1 MINFKYIAG
10 VDEAGCGPLAGPVI
24 AAAVILDPANAISD
38 LTDSKKLSEK
48 RREALF
54 PIIKQRALAWA
65 IARAEVHEIDEL
77 NILQARLLAMKRAV
91 EALAIKPELA
101 LIDGNFCP
109 QLSCASKAIVGG
121 DMTEPAISAASIL
134 AKVARDREM
143 LAMEGLYPGYGFA
156 KHKGYPTKTHIMAL
170 QTLGVSPIHRRSFAP
185 VRNLIYADLASTP
198 SGFLEKS

>member
-1 MINFKYIAG
+1 MITFKYTAG

-24 AAAVILDPANAISD
+24 AAAVILDPANAILG

-48 RREALF
+48 RREALV
-54 PIIKQRALAWA
+54 PIIKQQALAWA

-77 NILQARLLAMKRAV
+77 NILQARLLAMQRAV
-91 EALAIKPELA
+91 EALAVKPTLA

-109 QLSCASKAIVGG
+109 QLSCASQAIVGG

-134 AKVARDREM
+134 AKVARDQEM
-143 LAMEGLYPGYGFA
+143 LAMEVLYPGYGFA
-156 KHKGYPTKTHIMAL
+156 KHKGYPTKVHMMAL

-185 VRNLIYADLASTP
+185 VRKLI
-198 SGFLEKS
+198 